1 MQILAVCVAL
11 VAFAVIEPYARVF
24 LRDVALAW
32 RERRA
37 EKARR
42 SGELGAL
49 ELFLRSKDGVEDPT
63 SPGTWGLKSGKQRVW
78 VSIAKEEVG
87 GWRVGVAVEVDPA
100 LDLEIRRP
108 RFFQKRLD
116 SGRVRSVA
124 ESQGEQPD
132 LRFDVRR
139 AEDERGEIKD
149 RLFSHAGE
157 TLTDGLARL
166 LYHLG
171 ADGVTARSGRLGV
184 AFVARDL
191 LTERVRDVL
200 EALIRVAGA
209 YSRRP
214 EIGALVERYL
224 WLDGSSPRCPYCHV
238 DIAEGEKDLTSC
250 GRCRTVH
257 HGACFAEHGGCTLL
271 GCGGTEA
278 LAS

>member
-11 VAFAVIEPYARVF
+11 VAFAAIEPYARAF
-24 LRDVALAW
+24 LRDLTLAW

-49 ELFLRSKDGVEDPT
+49 ELFLRSKEGVEDPAT
-63 SPGTWGLKSGKQRVW
+63 PGTWGLKVGPSRVW
-78 VSIAKEEVG
+78 VSVAREAG
-87 GWRVGVAVEVDPA
+87 GSWRVGVSVEVDRA

-124 ESQGEQPD
+124 ASEGEQPD

-139 AEDERGEIKD
+139 AEDERGELRD

-157 TLTDGLARL
+157 ALTDGLARL

-171 ADGVTARSGRLGV
+171 ADEVTARHGRLGV
-184 AFVARDL
+184 AIVARDL
-191 LTERVRDVL
+191 VTERVRDVL
-200 EALIRVAGA
+200 EALIGVAGA

-250 GRCRTVH
+250 ARCRTVH

-278 LAS
+278 AS